1 MRRLFLPLVF
11 LGLLLGGCTQN
22 GGDGEQAKETAPG
35 AAKTVKWRF
44 ALEEIQ
50 GSVQDLYAK
59 RFAEL
64 VEEKT
69 GGAVSID
76 VYPYGSL
83 GTSAQLTEL
92 VRSGAVQFAFAS
104 PGHLG
109 SVIPEVQV
117 FSIHY
122 LFPRDEEIIHRTLS
136 ESPTL
141 FGPLAQAYEEK
152 RLKLLALIP
161 EGWMVWTANK
171 PIREPADFKGV
182 KIRTMVSPLLLKAY
196 KAYGASP
203 TAMPYSEVYSSL
215 QLNMIDAQVN
225 PVFAIEEMGFHE
237 QQKYMVFGYHLP
249 FVASLV
255 VNPKL
260 FDSLPAERRQ
270 AVMAAKR
277 ELDDYIFEKQNELN
291 RKRLEKIEQEGGTEI
306 IRLDEA
312 QVGAFREMA
321 SGIPEEYVKLVCKSG
336 DKQCKRG
343 KAILEGLRSE
353 LQAPETA
360 AAP

>member
-1 MRRLFLPLVF
+1 MRRLLLLGVF
-11 LGLLLGGCTQN
+11 LGAVLSGCSEN
-22 GGDGEQAKETAPG
+22 GKDDEKATRAAADATPAPI
-35 AAKTVKWRF
+35 KWRF

-50 GSVQDLYAK
+50 GSVQDVYAR
-59 RFAEL
+59 RFAEI
-64 VEEKT
+64 VERET
-69 GGAVSID
+69 GGEVSID

-92 VRSGAVQFAFAS
+92 VRSGAVQLAFAS

-122 LFPRDEEIIHRTLS
+122 LFPKDEELIHRTLR

-152 RLKLLALIP
+152 RLKMFALIP

-171 PIREPADFKGV
+171 PIRKPADFRGV

-196 KAYGASP
+196 KAYGANP
-203 TAMPYSEVYSSL
+203 TPMPYSEVYSGL
-215 QLNMIDAQVN
+215 QLNMIDAQAN
-225 PVFAIEEMGFHE
+225 PVFAIEEMAFHE
-237 QQKYMVFGYHLP
+237 QQEYMIFGYHLP

-255 VNPKL
+255 INPE
-260 FDSLPAERRQ
+260 FYESLPADQKQ
-270 AVMAAKR
+270 ALMSAER
-277 ELDDYIFEKQNELN
+277 ELDDYIFEQQKALN

-306 IRLDEA
+306 IHLNEA
-312 QVGAFREMA
+312 QIADFRKAA
-321 SGIPEEYVKLVCKSG
+321 SGIPEEYVKLVCEAG
-336 DKQCKRG
+336 DKPCKRG
-343 KAILEGLRSE
+343 KAILDGLRSE
-353 LQAPETA
+353 LQ
-360 AAP
+360 

>member
-1 MRRLFLPLVF
+1 MRKLLLLGIF
-11 LGLLLGGCTQN
+11 LGALLGGCSQN
-22 GGDGEQAKETAPG
+22 GDGDGQAAPEP
-35 AAKTVKWRF
+35 AKWRF

-50 GSVQDLYAK
+50 GSVQDLYAQ

-64 VEEKT
+64 VAQKT
-69 GGAVSID
+69 GGAVSVD

-92 VRSGAVQFAFAS
+92 VRSDAVQLAFAS

-122 LFPRDEEIIHRTLS
+122 LFPRDEEVLHRVLS
-136 ESPTL
+136 DSPTL
-141 FGPLAQAYEEK
+141 FGPLAQAYRDK
-152 RLKLLALIP
+152 GLKLLALIP

-171 PIREPADFKGV
+171 PIREPADFEGV

-196 KAYGASP
+196 EAYGGNP
-203 TAMPYSEVYSSL
+203 TPMPYSEVYSSL

-225 PVFAIEEMGFHE
+225 PVFAIEEMGFYE
-237 QQKYMVFGYHLP
+237 QQKDMIFGYHLP

-255 VNPKL
+255 INPG
-260 FDSLPAERRQ
+260 FYDSLPEDQRQ
-270 AVMAAKR
+270 ALMSAKR
-277 ELDDYIFEKQNELN
+277 ELDDYIFEQQKALN

-306 IRLDEA
+306 IRLNEA
-312 QVGAFREMA
+312 QIADFRKAA
-321 SGIPEEYVKLVCKSG
+321 SVIPEEYLKLVCESG
-336 DKQCKRG
+336 DEPCKRG
-343 KAILEGLRSE
+343 KAILDGLRSE
-353 LQAPETA
+353 LQ
-360 AAP
+360 